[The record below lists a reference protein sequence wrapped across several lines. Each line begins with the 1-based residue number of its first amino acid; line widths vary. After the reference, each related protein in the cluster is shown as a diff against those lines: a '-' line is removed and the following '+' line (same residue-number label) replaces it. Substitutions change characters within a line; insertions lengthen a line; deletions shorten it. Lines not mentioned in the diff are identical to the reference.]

1 MKKQYFCLLLLFTSI
16 ISYCDAFGE
25 QIWRRIDAHQFCDEI
40 PSEAHLMLKLP
51 CNFECSPNLAELTKQ
66 GELSFL
72 WGPKETLEKSIL
84 NLQNCGSC

>member
-1 MKKQYFCLLLLFTSI
+1 
-16 ISYCDAFGE
+16 
-25 QIWRRIDAHQFCDEI
+25 
-40 PSEAHLMLKLP
+40 MLKLP